1 MDGSGITSDLILL
14 LRKRVTPDKFVEVR
28 QLIQRFQARRKQQGA
43 DSGTKVQLERELRAL
58 VTDDTFDACRDETR
72 RNKESRNARA
82 CDLIDKIL
90 ADEESGASA
99 AAAAA
104 AAADATAG
112 LQPGGGAVSST
123 EATLREFTR
132 LWRVATPLQHA
143 ADKKLQKLRELLL
156 QRRDRPRFKALLA
169 LPSALITHIS
179 SASAAAV
186 PYSRGAVSLF
196 TAARLEREDRHM
208 LQPLPRTAAA
218 AGGRRGGGS
227 LAASAASAA
236 EGRVEAANPVAAWD
250 HIVAKLRAACAAH
263 YVALPGCDAAG
274 GGGGGSGGVRC
285 ASMLQLA
292 VEGHMRALLRAL
304 VRTAAHRTHT
314 QSLVLGGG
322 GGGGG
327 SAAGIKVTSEPWRSH
342 FMAAHAEHSAL
353 RAKRLRQI
361 EEEHVQPGGSGGE
374 GGGSGRG
381 SSGAGAAAER
391 EGGERK
397 RSRVAVREAE
407 RVLEAEG
414 GLPPVASE
422 ASFKQ
427 QPARRCVLADDV
439 LALVA
444 PRARGVSGAAFVAAV
459 NSRKR

>member
-1 MDGSGITSDLILL
+1 VDGSGITSELILL
-14 LRKRVTPDKFVEVR
+14 LRKRVSPEKFVEVK
-28 QLIQRFQARRKQQGA
+28 QLILRFQARRKQQGA
-43 DSGTKVQLERELRAL
+43 HTDTKVQLERELRAL
-58 VTDDTFDACRDETR
+58 VTDNTFDACREETR
-72 RNKESRNARA
+72 RVKASRNARA

-90 ADEESGASA
+90 AEDESGASA

-112 LQPGGGAVSST
+112 LQPSVSAVSST

-143 ADKKLQKLRELLL
+143 TDKKLQKLRELLL

-179 SASAAAV
+179 SAAAV

-208 LQPLPRTAAA
+208 LQPLPR
-218 AGGRRGGGS
+218 RS
-227 LAASAASAA
+227 LATSAAAASAA
-236 EGRVEAANPVAAWD
+236 EGRAEAANPVAAWD
-250 HIVAKLRAACAAH
+250 DIVAKLRVACAAH
-263 YVALPGCDAAG
+263 FVALPGCDAAG

-342 FMAAHAEHSAL
+342 FMAAHAAHSAL

-361 EEEHVQPGGSGGE
+361 EAEHVQPGGGGGE

-381 SSGAGAAAER
+381 SSEAGAAAER

-427 QPARRCVLADDV
+427 QPARHCVLAEDV

-444 PRARGVSGAAFVAAV
+444 PRARGVSGAAYVAAV